1 MERHNKRWKEKYRE
15 NSPHILI
22 KFHII
27 ARWQIKMTNLKF
39 GQIAIPSR
47 NFSKL
52 KELTKSMENKVNQ
65 VTASNKIQWKNGKDI
80 YIYIYIYTYI

>member
-1 MERHNKRWKEKYRE
+1 
-15 NSPHILI
+15 
-22 KFHII
+22 
-27 ARWQIKMTNLKF
+27 MTNLKF

-65 VTASNKIQWKNGKDI
+65 VTPSNKIQ
-80 YIYIYIYTYI
+80 